1 MLLRKATDYL
11 SYTLNKIIK
20 KSLHPSV
27 DDLANHHLS
36 AETAEIVNISKKS
49 QAYLRPSFSDK
60 ARVAEYNQEIYLPE
74 CTLTDALKAYK
85 PNVLVDIGANIGLS
99 SLALAESIPTLK
111 KVIGVEAEQENFRVL
126 RQNYNLWSDSL
137 NSEFVSIYGVA
148 SANGMSAIVAS
159 ALPGGVS
166 ASGTF
171 MFTNSNTEQTETIR
185 RPITFGPSL
194 KVSDI
199 LLHLHPSDK
208 VIVKVDIEGGEE
220 FLFDNSDNW
229 LERIAFLT
237 IELHDRFGLPNSSRT
252 VFNLLA
258 SGDFA
263 VYPREDTLHCY
274 NRKLLSL

>member
-1 MLLRKATDYL
+1 MLLRKAKNFLVYIQ
-11 SYTLNKIIK
+11 NRVFIR
-20 KSLHPSV
+20 SLRPSV
-27 DDLANHHLS
+27 DDFENHHLS
-36 AETAEIVNISKKS
+36 AETAKIVNVGKRS
-49 QAYLRPSFSDK
+49 QAYLRPSFSDR
-60 ARVAEYNQEIYLPE
+60 ARVAEYNQEIYLPI

-111 KVIGVEAEQENFRVL
+111 KVIGVEAEQENFKVL
-126 RQNYNLWSDSL
+126 RQNYNLWSGSL
-137 NSEFVSIYGVA
+137 NIDFVSIYGVA
-148 SANGMSAIVAS
+148 SANGLPAIVAS

-171 MFTNSNTEQTETIR
+171 MFANSNTENTEPIR
-185 RPITFGPSL
+185 RSINFGPSI
-194 KVSDI
+194 KVSDM
-199 LLHLHPSDK
+199 LSHLHPSDK
-208 VIVKVDIEGGEE
+208 VIVKVDIEGGEQY
-220 FLFDNSDNW
+220 LFDSSDNW

-258 SGDFA
+258 SSNFA